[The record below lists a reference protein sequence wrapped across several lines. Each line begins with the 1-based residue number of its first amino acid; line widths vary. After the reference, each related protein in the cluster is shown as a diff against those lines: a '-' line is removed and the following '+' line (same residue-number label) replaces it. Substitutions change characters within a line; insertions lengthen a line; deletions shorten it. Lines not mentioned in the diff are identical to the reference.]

1 LIVDD
6 EFDLQVLEAI
16 RILLAS
22 EGVIWSS
29 ALSLVVEA
37 LTGEPFSPEQAGKF
51 LRKTRAF
58 RRRRTAYAVVWHP
71 IRGRVE
77 RLLAEHNIH
86 A

>member
-1 LIVDD
+1 MDD
-6 EFDLQVLEAI
+6 EFDLQVLGAVH
-16 RILLAS
+16 LLLRS

-29 ALSLVVEA
+29 ALSLVVKG

-58 RRRRTAYAVVWHP
+58 RRRRTAYGVVWHP